1 MDGEEEDEDEGKD
14 VKSHGGVVI
23 WFGYFSAPI
32 FAWLWCLFLFSFV
45 FIGFFLPYFSLFW

>member
-1 MDGEEEDEDEGKD
+1 MTTKKMDGEEEDEDEGKD

-32 FAWLWCLFLFSFV
+32 FA
-45 FIGFFLPYFSLFW
+45 